1 MSLGE
6 PQKQFGWTPAGP
18 VAEAYGLSRAPISVI
33 VGPTGGGKTT
43 ESIRRTIRVAQ
54 WQHPSPIDG
63 IRKARTVIIAPTF
76 RKLWDQFI
84 PSYREEI
91 KWWNTGKRADGSGD
105 CWKGGVGE
113 PCEHIYDF
121 MWLDDNGRE
130 IGQVHVEVLFRAPG
144 DGDLEEF
151 FRGLQ
156 TTCIHYPEADTH
168 ETQDMFSLASN
179 RTGRYPPP
187 YDRPD
192 PSLGLPDAFEGVS
205 ADANAPI
212 IDSWF
217 HKRFFMQR
225 RNSDQLFL
233 QPPGYDP
240 TTPDGFHPLAENVT
254 NLRKY
259 KRHYYREKAAT
270 HEPWDIARLLQNKPG
285 YSRQGQPVHPD
296 FDVVRMVA
304 INGIEADPES
314 LLVIGVDAGSG
325 TLKHAGIFMQRAWS
339 GQIRVLGEVVPDGQ
353 SDIIEFAAELRR
365 MKETKFRNVK
375 NAVIVVDPAARQHTA
390 MNKAVTWAQVLQQAS
405 GIEVQIAPTN
415 SPALRRTAVDQALK
429 KNCGPSEPGLVA
441 SGPDCPKWI
450 AAMAG
455 GYRFKRTG
463 DKLSPMPE
471 KNDASQPADGG
482 QYGILGLNGIGAL
495 EGQFIHSSDDA
506 VQSADHG
513 ALLPD

>member
-91 KWWNTGKRADGSGD
+91 KWHDKG
-105 CWKGGVGE
+105 WKGGVGE

-121 MWLDDNGRE
+121 MWQDDHGRD
-130 IGQVHVEVLFRAPG
+130 IGRVHVEVLFRAPG

-156 TTCIHYPEADTH
+156 TTCIHFPEADTH
-168 ETQDMFSLASN
+168 ETQDLFSLASN

-192 PSLGLPDAFEGVS
+192 PSLGLPDAYEGVS

-217 HKRFFMQR
+217 HKRFFIENR
-225 RNSDQLFL
+225 PSDRLFL

-240 TTPDGFHPLAENVT
+240 TTADGFHPLAENMV

-259 KRHYYREKAAT
+259 KREYYKEKAAT
-270 HEPWDIARLLQNKPG
+270 HEPWDVARLLQNKPG
-285 YSRQGQPVHPD
+285 YSRHGQPVHPD
-296 FDVVRMVA
+296 FDVTTMVA
-304 INGIEADPES
+304 KEGLQADPDS
-314 LLVIGVDAGSG
+314 MMVIGIDAGSN
-325 TLKHAGIFMQRAWS
+325 TLKHAAVFLQRSWG
-339 GQIRVLGEVVPDGQ
+339 GQIRGLSEVVPDGQ
-353 SDIIEFAAELRR
+353 SDIMEFGAEVRR
-365 MKETKFRNVK
+365 VRETRFRHVK
-375 NAVIVVDPAARQHTA
+375 NAVIFVDPAARGQSA
-390 MNKAVTWAQVLQQAS
+390 MRRGVTWAQVLQQVT
-405 GIEVQIAPTN
+405 GIEVQLAP
-415 SPALRRTAVDQALK
+415 SQDPRVRRTAVDQALK
-429 KNCGPSEPGLVA
+429 HRVGPHDAGMVL
-441 SGPDCPKWI
+441 SGPDMPKTV

-463 DKLSPMPE
+463 DKISPTPE
-471 KNDASQPADGG
+471 KDDASQPADAL
-482 QYGILGLNGIGAL
+482 QYGTLGLNGVGLI
-495 EGQFIHSSDDA
+495 EGRFIHPEA
-506 VQSADHG
+506 EAADTGSHG
-513 ALLPD
+513 HLLPD

>member
-6 PQKQFGWTPAGP
+6 AQRQFGWTPAGP

-54 WQHPSPIDG
+54 WQHPSPLDG
-63 IRKARTVIIAPTF
+63 IRKARTVIVAPTY

-84 PSYREEI
+84 PSYKEEI
-91 KWWNTGKRADGSGD
+91 KWWEKG
-105 CWKGGVGE
+105 WKGGVGE

-121 MWLDDNGRE
+121 MWKDDQGRD

-144 DGDLEEF
+144 EGNLEDF
-151 FRGLQ
+151 YRGLQ
-156 TTCIHYPEADTH
+156 TTCFHYPEIDTH
-168 ETQDMFSLASN
+168 ESQDMLSLGSN

-192 PSLGLPDAFEGVS
+192 PSLGLPDAYEGVS

-217 HKRFFMQR
+217 HKRIFVENR
-225 RNSDQLFL
+225 PSDRLFL

-240 TTPDGFHPLAENVT
+240 TTPDGFHPLAENVE

-259 KRHYYREKAAT
+259 KRAYYKEKALT
-270 HEPWDIARLLQNKPG
+270 HEKWDIARLLQNKPG

-296 FDVVRMVA
+296 FDPSTMVTR
-304 INGIEADPES
+304 NGLEADPNT
-314 LLVIGVDAGSG
+314 LLVIPADAGSG
-325 TLKHAGIFMQRAWS
+325 TLRHGGLFLQRAWS
-339 GQIRVLGEVVPDGQ
+339 GQTRALKEFVPDGQ
-353 SDIIEFAAELRR
+353 SDIIEFFTGIRR
-365 MKETKFRNVK
+365 IRETRFANVK
-375 NAVIVVDPAARQHTA
+375 NAVIIIDPAAAQQTA
-390 MNKAVTWAQVLQQAS
+390 MKRGLTWAQVAQQVS
-405 GIEVQIAPTN
+405 GIPVQLAPTQD
-415 SPALRRTAVDQALK
+415 PRVRRTAVDQRLK
-429 KNCGPSEPGLVA
+429 HKVGAHEPGLMID
-441 SGPDCPKWI
+441 GMECPKLV

-463 DKLSPMPE
+463 DRVSLTPDKTNGHSEVADCLQYGECAMNGVGLIEGSLIH
-471 KNDASQPADGG
+471 DGG
-482 QYGILGLNGIGAL
+482 GGG
-495 EGQFIHSSDDA
+495 DT
-506 VQSADHG
+506 ADYG
-513 ALLPD
+513 ALLPA

>member
-6 PQKQFGWTPAGP
+6 AQRQFGWTPAGP

-33 VGPTGGGKTT
+33 IGPTGGGKTT
-43 ESIRRTIRVAQ
+43 ESIRRFVRIAQ

-63 IRKARTVIIAPTF
+63 IRKGRIVVVAPTY

-84 PSYREEI
+84 PSYKEEI
-91 KWWNTGKRADGSGD
+91 KWWEKG
-105 CWKGGVGE
+105 WKGGTGE

-121 MWLDDNGRE
+121 MWRDDYGRD

-144 DGDLEEF
+144 EGNLEDF
-151 FRGLQ
+151 YRGLQ
-156 TTCIHYPEADTH
+156 CTAIHYPEADTH
-168 ETQDMFSLASN
+168 ETQDMFSLGSN

-192 PSLGLPDAFEGVS
+192 PSLGLEDAYEGVS

-217 HKRFFMQR
+217 DKRFLVER
-225 RNSDQLFL
+225 RASDAVFV

-240 TTPDGFHPLAENVT
+240 STPDGFHPLAENVV

-259 KRHYYREKAAT
+259 KRDYYKAKAVT
-270 HEPWDIARLLQNKPG
+270 HEKWDIARLLQNKRG

-296 FDVVRMVA
+296 FDPIRMVA
-304 INGIEADPES
+304 VNGLQADPSS

-325 TLKHAGIFMQRAWS
+325 TLRHAAVFKQRTWS

-353 SDIIEFAAELRR
+353 SDIIEFAGELRR
-365 MKETKFRNVK
+365 LKETKFKEVTH
-375 NAVIVVDPAARQHTA
+375 AVIIVDPAARQHTA
-390 MNKAVTWAQVLQQAS
+390 MNRAITWAQVLQQAT

-415 SPALRRTAVDQALK
+415 DPRIRRTAVDQALK
-429 KNCGPSEPGLVA
+429 RNCGPSEPGLIV
-441 SGPDCPKWI
+441 SGPDCPKYV

-463 DKLSPMPE
+463 DKLAVTPDKS
-471 KNDASQPADGG
+471 NGASEPADAG
-482 QYGILGLNGIGAL
+482 QYALLGLNGIGAT
-495 EGQFIHSSDDA
+495 EGQFIHSTSDEGH
-506 VQSADHG
+506 SADHG